1 MQITFDFQDEDDV
14 VGGSESVDGLADVGA
29 FVIALE
35 LFDDER

>member
-1 MQITFDFQDEDDV
+1 MQITFDFQDEDDLD
-14 VGGSESVDGLADVGA
+14 GSVPVDGLADVGA